1 MDIQGFIEQYDGLS
15 DRTLHAYR
23 NTLSM
28 LERHISGEEPTDD
41 EVRDFLRQFKKGTT
55 LQRHKAAIRLYFFY
69 KGNRPWPFQRR
80 EFISAEK
87 RLPHYLDR
95 DQVELLIESAND
107 QDERMFVRTLFIT
120 GMRIAELMS
129 LTRENIEPAGIR
141 LIGKG
146 DKERVVPVL
155 NKEFMREMREY
166 TAKRKGKLFPEPYS
180 HYWLMIRKL
189 CLKAGVPM
197 VSPHTLRHSA
207 AVDLINRGMPLGGV
221 QRLLGHKRESTTLI
235 YAQLTESDL
244 RREMQRL
251 EEKDETL

>member
-28 LERHISGEEPTDD
+28 LERHISGEEPTDE
-41 EVRDFLRQFKKGTT
+41 EVRAFLRQFKKGTT

-80 EFISAEK
+80 EFISAER

-107 QDERMFVRTLFIT
+107 QDERMFVRTLFLT
-120 GMRIAELMS
+120 GMRISELMS
-129 LTRENIEPAGIR
+129 LEPENIEPAGIR

-155 NKEFMREMREY
+155 NKEFMRDLMAY
-166 TAKRKGKLFPEPYS
+166 AAKRKDKLFPEPYS
-180 HYWLMIRKL
+180 HYWLMMRKL

-197 VSPHTLRHSA
+197 ASPHTLRHSA
-207 AVDLINRGMPLGGV
+207 AVDLINRGLPLGGV

-251 EEKDETL
+251 EEQSE